1 VQIERRLAAAARAKQ
16 RAEELLGALR
26 ANAAAERKQLGDQA
40 ATRGE
45 RLLLLRVLQALA
57 GRCLALELRARGGR
71 LGAQRACMPAS
82 AWLSFSEPI
91 RHVAGAHST
100 ISRMSGQREPDS
112 SIGLALG
119 SGTARNQR
127 RCAAASYLGAQRHAE
142 RLLDSP
148 ACRRMTGGA
157 AELQFTAAALPRPS
171 CRMCARMRAQ
181 PTRGGVFLRH

>member
-71 LGAQRACMPAS
+71 LGAQHQPGCHFLNLSAMSLEHTALSAAC
-82 AWLSFSEPI
+82 L
-91 RHVAGAHST
+91 VN
-100 ISRMSGQREPDS
+100 
-112 SIGLALG
+112 G
-119 SGTARNQR
+119 SQIAP
-127 RCAAASYLGAQRHAE
+127 
-142 RLLDSP
+142 LD
-148 ACRRMTGGA
+148 
-157 AELQFTAAALPRPS
+157 
-171 CRMCARMRAQ
+171 
-181 PTRGGVFLRH
+181 